1 MSIVGAQIDLGGH
14 AWRIAS
20 VVREGPAWKLV
31 LRTSDG
37 EAGTMTARVEGT
49 HPPQTLGEVRNA
61 LENPDSRTFLD
72 ASGSPWRAELI
83 PQYKNGQALG
93 RLLVLTSKRS
103 SERHKLVFTPVV
115 GLAVL
120 TDQDL
125 RAWLKAGRGAGAP
138 AG

>member
-1 MSIVGAQIDLGGH
+1 MSIVGAQLELGGH
-14 AWRIAS
+14 AWRVAS

-31 LRTSDG
+31 LRTADG
-37 EAGTMTARVEGT
+37 ESGTMTARVEGAQ
-49 HPPQTLGEVRNA
+49 PPQTLGEVRNA

-72 ASGSPWRAELI
+72 ESGSPWRAELV
-83 PQYKNGQALG
+83 PRYKDGQELG

-103 SERHKLVFTPVV
+103 SERHKLVFTSVV

-125 RAWLKAGRGAGAP
+125 RAWLKAGRAAAAP